1 MQIKEKDQALVTNG
15 RLLVE
20 WEDDLL
26 VWEPSTYSSIY
37 SLLLTQETIWKPDI
51 VLSNPV
57 SPPHRAFLFS
67 MSLSLLDMVCVC
79 VCVRVRVC
87 VCVCIRA
94 CVHARACVYV
104 NQHQSLSNVTR
115 TSSLTDP
122 AFCWDVSIPEL

>member
-79 VCVRVRVC
+79 VRVRVC
-87 VCVCIRA
+87 VCVCAYTCVRA
-94 CVHARACVYV
+94 CARVRVCE
-104 NQHQSLSNVTR
+104 
-115 TSSLTDP
+115 P
-122 AFCWDVSIPEL
+122 APVAL